1 MEILINTDHNI
12 SGSEEMRSYMRADLE
27 ESFERFRE
35 HLTRLE
41 VKISDENAGKE
52 GDNDKKCVL
61 EARLRGMQPV
71 VVTSHANSIDQ
82 AVTAATNKMK
92 TSLDTTM
99 GKLKSY

>member
-12 SGSEEMRSYMRADLE
+12 SGSAKMRSYMQADLE
-27 ESFERFRE
+27 SSFERFSD

-52 GDNDKKCVL
+52 GENDKKCVL
-61 EARLRGMQPV
+61 EARLRGMQPIA
-71 VVTSHANSIDQ
+71 VTGRGNSIDQ
-82 AVTAATNKMK
+82 ALGDASTKMK
-92 TSLDTTM
+92 TSLDSTM